1 MEKHYLEQ
9 EAERYIKERED
20 ELKYPVKDYSQK
32 KVTLYHG
39 TSTKYLDDILK
50 QGIKPRYDKESI
62 WEDNPSR
69 PDMVYL
75 SSAYAVYF
83 SQVASNRLGGKPVV
97 FEVKVDTK
105 RLYPD
110 EDFLEQITRVDPEWK
125 DTLSLGME
133 ERTAWFKNNM
143 LEYKI
148 SYSDSLG
155 ALGNACH
162 KGIIKPKNIIRYSI
176 LDESKILDYSDPTIT
191 LMNYQILGG
200 RYRKLSQK
208 TMWEEPLSI
217 KTRSKNV
224 FSK

>member
-9 EAERYIKERED
+9 EAERLIKERED
-20 ELKYPVKDYSQK
+20 ELKYPVKDYNQK

-50 QGIKPRYDKESI
+50 QGIKPRYEKESI

-83 SQVASNRLGGKPVV
+83 SQVASYRLGGKPVV
-97 FEVKVDTK
+97 FEVKVNSK
-105 RLYPD
+105 SLYPD
-110 EDFLEQITRVDPEWK
+110 EDFLEQITRVDPAWK

-133 ERTAWFKNNM
+133 ERTAWFKKNM
-143 LEYKI
+143 LDYKTA
-148 SYSDSLG
+148 YADSLG

-176 LDESKILDYSDPTIT
+176 LDESKILEYSDPTIT

-217 KTRSKNV
+217 KTRSKNG
-224 FSK
+224 